1 MFLPASGTDI
11 LSSEVD
17 NNQQIVNSSTL
28 PAAHSSSNLTDE
40 EVHNAILLYPK
51 TKKIIQCRTCQMKS
65 SIIIDKSEKLKQF
78 PHLNHS
84 STSKSDTDLHI
95 ESDNDDC
102 FDESSS
108 SDEESIHN
116 IPPIVPNGSFV
127 VTKVFSH
134 KSYKNFIAQIISEPD
149 DDNDYEMNFLKRL
162 SKAEKVDLASTS
174 HKDFVCV
181 LLFPSPVA
189 QTSSLS
195 NIFKRS
201 ENLTCFN
208 VA

>member
-1 MFLPASGTDI
+1 MFFSASVTDI
-11 LSSEVD
+11 LSSKVD
-17 NNQQIVNSSTL
+17 NNQQIMNFNTL
-28 PAAHSSSNLTDE
+28 AAAYSSSNLTDE
-40 EVHNAILLYPK
+40 KVHNEILLYPK
-51 TKKIIQCRTCQMKS
+51 TKKTIRRRTCQMKS
-65 SIIIDKSEKLKQF
+65 SIITDKSKKLKQF
-78 PHLNHS
+78 AHLNHS
-84 STSKSDTDLHI
+84 STSKSDSHLHI
-95 ESDNDDC
+95 ESDNDVC

-108 SDEESIHN
+108 SNNESIHN

-127 VTKVFSH
+127 VTKLFSH

-149 DDNDYEMNFLKRL
+149 EDNDYARKFSKRL

-195 NIFKRS
+195 NIFKLS
-201 ENLTCFN
+201 KNLTCFN